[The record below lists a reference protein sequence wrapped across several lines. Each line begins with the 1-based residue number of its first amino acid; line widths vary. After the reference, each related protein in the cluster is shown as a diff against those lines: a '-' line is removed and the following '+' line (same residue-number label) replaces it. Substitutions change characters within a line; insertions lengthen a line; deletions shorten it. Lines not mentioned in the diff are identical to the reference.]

1 MSFIIDEM
9 DEFSIVGFIKK
20 IPLGQGNIMCPLF
33 WNELNENY
41 FSKLDDNSE
50 ISKYIKEHNIGEF
63 AVCIDE
69 MEKDHFKYLVGGLYK
84 GEKVPEGME
93 IYTFKKSKWAKFK
106 CNGPLPIALQM
117 LNAYIFDIWFKNM
130 DCYELS
136 QNANIE
142 WYSNGDITSKD
153 YESGIWLP
161 IKRK

>member
-1 MSFIIDEM
+1 
-9 DEFSIVGFIKK
+9 
-20 IPLGQGNIMCPLF
+20 
-33 WNELNENY
+33 
-41 FSKLDDNSE
+41 
-50 ISKYIKEHNIGEF
+50 
-63 AVCIDE
+63 

-142 WYSNGDITSKD
+142 WYSNGDITNKD

>member
-1 MSFIIDEM
+1 MSFIIQEM
-9 DEFSIVGFIKK
+9 DEFSIVGFIKE
-20 IPLGQGNIMCPLF
+20 IPIDQGYNMCPLF
-33 WNELNENY
+33 WDELRRDY

-142 WYSNGDITSKD
+142 WYSNGDITNKD